1 MKLTKLFM
9 AVCRLYMCVC
19 IGNELNMKV
28 GWWERRIWNWEG
40 TSKKCCC
47 LLIKTQ
53 NIGFFFNRDW
63 NRECAREEQKLLS
76 IPESAESV
84 GAEEKSTGMEGW
96 CGGVSVSVCACV
108 DEIKV
113 SLLFQGL
120 VNIMTKQN
128 DTFNLCLR
136 TKLAMTVVC
145 IVYCFF
151 WLASLLSSLSIPSI
165 AALVLFVSWLLWL
178 RGLSLSLCM

>member
-28 GWWERRIWNWEG
+28 GWWEQRIWNWEG

-53 NIGFFFNRDW
+53 NIGFLEQGMCEGGTKTAINT
-63 NRECAREEQKLLS
+63 RECRVRGCGREIHRDGRLVRGCEC
-76 IPESAESV
+76 V
-84 GAEEKSTGMEGW
+84 
-96 CGGVSVSVCACV
+96 CVCACV

-151 WLASLLSSLSIPSI
+151 WLASLLSALSIPSI